1 MGIEGDVT
9 IEDVDE
15 AIMPDLAK
23 HLISHDTPLRTHTSL
38 RIGGLARY
46 YACPK
51 NCAQLHALVAW
62 SQENRTPYCILGGGT
77 NTLFADSG
85 FGGLVIHTTCLR
97 GLQITGVR
105 LQVAAGEMLAAAVSA
120 ACRAGLAG
128 LEWASGIPGTVGGA
142 VVMNAGTHEGEIANV
157 LDAIVLLDPNGEVR
171 VSKAALAMGYRTS
184 ALLTG
189 ELEGVI
195 TDVEFILR
203 RDDSAACTARARQ
216 IMADRLK
223 RQPTGASAGC
233 VFKNPPPG
241 PTAGQLLDQAGCRG
255 LRSGDAAVSSLHA
268 NFIINEGA
276 ENAED
281 VLALIDQMRER
292 VREMAGVELELEIV
306 QH

>member
-9 IEDVDE
+9 IEDAQE
-15 AIMPDLAK
+15 ATMPDLAK
-23 HLISHDTPLRTHTSL
+23 YLISHDIPLGTHTSL
-38 RIGGLARY
+38 HIGGPARY
-46 YACPK
+46 YACPR
-51 NCAQLHALVAW
+51 NRAQLRALVDW
-62 SQENRTPYCILGGGT
+62 SRTNHTPYCILGGGT
-77 NTLFADSG
+77 NTLFTDSG
-85 FGGLVIHTTCLR
+85 FDGLVIHTTCLR

-105 LQVAAGEMLAAAVSA
+105 LQAAAGEMLAAAVSA
-120 ACRAGLAG
+120 ACQAGLAG

-142 VVMNAGTHEGEIANV
+142 VVMNAGVHEGEVADV
-157 LDAIVLLDPNGEVR
+157 LDAVTLLDPNGEVR

-189 ELEGVI
+189 ELEGII
-195 TDVEFILR
+195 TDVELILR
-203 RDDSAACTARARQ
+203 HDDPATCAARARK
-216 IMADRLK
+216 IMTDRLK

-233 VFKNPPPG
+233 VFKNPPTA

-255 LRSGDAAVSSLHA
+255 LRSGDAVVSSLHA

-276 ENAED
+276 DNAED
-281 VLALIDQMRER
+281 VLALIDQMRAR